1 MLETINFLLEIKK
14 EELASRHELEDYAGC
29 LKLQYEIGILEYLIL
44 SDKNNNPKQELT
56 KGMRMN
62 GQLKYMHYRK
72 EGSTAICGRTGQHTT
87 KKKERVT
94 CMFCKEKLDKL
105 KSK

>member
-44 SDKNNNPKQELT
+44 SDKNNNPK
-56 KGMRMN
+56 
-62 GQLKYMHYRK
+62 
-72 EGSTAICGRTGQHTT
+72 
-87 KKKERVT
+87 
-94 CMFCKEKLDKL
+94 
-105 KSK
+105 